1 MKRIGFLIALLV
13 CISSDLFAQGA
24 KNIKINEVMTGNDS
38 SIVDE
43 FGKREAWI
51 ELCNSS
57 FTTVNVRGMYL
68 TTDRSVLNKELS
80 APQRQALMSQIP
92 SGYEFTVLTGHQ
104 HLLFHCNGNPKDGS
118 RHITAKIAAG
128 EPVWVALYDGNGI
141 ELIDSVSV
149 PALAMNQSYARE
161 KDGSDVWSIRAPENV
176 TPGIANTPN
185 VNNKI
190 ARTKAEDPHGFAI
203 TILAMG
209 TVFACLALLF
219 IFFRVLGLIMDHINT
234 TKKIAN
240 AYPLKPVTSTI
251 TTTAKIGAEVLD
263 TTGKLMKDG
272 LKLKG
277 IDKKVYIA
285 VIAMAI
291 KQYED
296 DVHDVESGIISIK
309 PKNTTWN
316 APEFNNK
323 VKK

>member
-1 MKRIGFLIALLV
+1 MKRIGFLLALIV
-13 CISSDLFAQGA
+13 CISSDALAQGA

-51 ELCNSS
+51 ELCNAS
-57 FTTVNVRGMYL
+57 FTTVNIRGMYL
-68 TTDRSVLNKELS
+68 TTDKSVLNKDLS

-92 SGYEFTVLTGHQ
+92 NGDERTVLTGHK
-104 HLLFHCNGNPKDGS
+104 HLLFYCNGNPKEGS
-118 RHITAKIAAG
+118 LHITAKVSAG

-149 PALAMNQSYARE
+149 PALAVDQSYARK
-161 KDGSDVWSIRAPENV
+161 KDGSETWIVCDSDNV

-185 VNNKI
+185 INNKI

-209 TVFACLALLF
+209 TVFACLTLLF
-219 IFFRVLGLIMDHINT
+219 IFFRVLGLVMDHINT

-240 AYPLKPVTSTI
+240 AYPFKPVTSTI

-309 PKNTTWN
+309 PKSTSWN
-316 APEFNNK
+316 APKFNNQ

>member
-1 MKRIGFLIALLV
+1 MKKIGFLLALIV
-13 CISSDLFAQGA
+13 CISSDALAQGA

-51 ELCNSS
+51 ELCNAS
-57 FTTVNVRGMYL
+57 FTTVNIRGMYI
-68 TTDRSVLNKELS
+68 TTDKSVLNKDLS

-92 SGYEFTVLTGHQ
+92 NGDERTVLTGHQ
-104 HLLFHCNGNPKDGS
+104 HLLFYCNGNPKEGS
-118 RHITAKIAAG
+118 LHITAKLSAG

-149 PALAMNQSYARE
+149 PALAANQSYARK
-161 KDGSDVWSIRAPENV
+161 KDGSETWIVCDSANV

-185 VNNKI
+185 INDKI

-219 IFFRVLGLIMDHINT
+219 VFFRVLGLVMDHINT

-309 PKNTTWN
+309 PKHTSWN
-316 APEFNNK
+316 APKFNNQ

>member
-1 MKRIGFLIALLV
+1 MKRIGFLLALIV
-13 CISSDLFAQGA
+13 CISSDALAQGA

-51 ELCNSS
+51 ELCNAS
-57 FTTVNVRGMYL
+57 FTTVNIRGMYL
-68 TTDRSVLNKELS
+68 TTDKSVLNKDLS

-92 SGYEFTVLTGHQ
+92 NGDERTVLTGHK
-104 HLLFHCNGNPKDGS
+104 HLLFYCNGNPKEGS
-118 RHITAKIAAG
+118 LHITAKVSAG
-128 EPVWVALYDGNGI
+128 EPVWIALYDGNGI

-149 PALAMNQSYARE
+149 PALAVDQSYAR
-161 KDGSDVWSIRAPENV
+161 KQDGSETWIVCDSDNV

-185 VNNKI
+185 INNKI

-219 IFFRVLGLIMDHINT
+219 IFFRVLGLVMDHINT

-309 PKNTTWN
+309 PKSTSWN
-316 APEFNNK
+316 APKFNNQ